1 MAAEV
6 VTNTFLEQNML
17 GRRDLLKT
25 VSLLGVLPL
34 SLPLSVARAAPA
46 EMRSATASATRDRT
60 SVREVLSLNK
70 GWRFLE
76 GDVPFPKVLGHGWS
90 YANAKA
96 GSAWG
101 AAAATYD
108 DTEWTRVTLPHDF
121 ASFQLPDKNE
131 NLAQGYRKRG
141 IGWYRNLLRFEE
153 ADRGKHI
160 ELQLDGISTHA
171 TVWLNGT
178 LVNRNW
184 SGYNSIYIDITPFVT
199 YGESLNSLVIR
210 VDANAMQG
218 WWYEGAG
225 VYRNTWIVK
234 RDPVHIVTDGVFAHP
249 VAAGG
254 QWRVPL
260 EVTLYN
266 AGETQHALEVVS
278 ALLDDTGATVTQTR
292 MRAELAPLANA
303 VVTGQLDVSNPKL
316 WNIETPNLYTVRT
329 QVIRGGQIVDEVTT
343 PAGFRSQKFD
353 PDTGFHLNGKPVKLK
368 GVCIHQDHAGVGVAV
383 PDGLLEYRL
392 SRLKDLGCN
401 AIRCSHNAQ
410 DKSFY
415 ALCDRMGFLVMDE
428 NRVFNPQPDHMA
440 ELEWLVRRDRNHPSI
455 ILWSVFNEEPMQGTE
470 QGYQMVRRMAAR
482 VKALDTSRPVTAAM
496 NDGLFTPKNVAQ
508 AVDVVGFNYQYPSYD
523 DFHKAQPDKPITSSE
538 DCSAFMTRGEYKT
551 IPEKNIIASYD
562 DDPSSWGTTH
572 RVGWKAIAERPFVAG
587 AFVWTGFDYHGE
599 PTPHQWPSNSS
610 FFGIMDLCGFAK
622 EAFWL
627 RQAQWMDAPVLHL
640 APHWTWP
647 GREGEEILIMAMHNM
662 DEVEVFLNGR
672 SLGRQ
677 KGDIYEMNRWK
688 ATYAPGKLKA
698 VGYRGGRVIKTFEV
712 ETTDAPVRLKL
723 TPYRTTMRG
732 DGLDAQPFTVE
743 ALDAKGR
750 HVPVAQDQI
759 TFAVE
764 GGDII
769 GLGNGNPNDVTSEKG
784 NTRALFNGLAQVIA
798 QTREGCAGKLKLTAT
813 APGLKSAAIE
823 VDVAHAEPWP
833 YQVVS
838 ESVQITESWRR
849 APEQTTSIDPGLR
862 PKDNDMNSWGWFRAG
877 VPFPAQV
884 KDGYVLCVAEVEAFT
899 KVRKHGGTL
908 DCLGLLGRCSL
919 YIDGRK
925 VAEKTDAGT
934 GPLSAPFPAGDGKRW
949 LSLVFETK
957 AGQTFGFTDVVRIRS

>member
-1 MAAEV
+1 
-6 VTNTFLEQNML
+6 ML

-25 VSLLGVLPL
+25 VSFLGVFPL
-34 SLPLSVARAAPA
+34 GFAASVTGAVPADARGAEAP
-46 EMRSATASATRDRT
+46 TRREN
-60 SVREVLSLNK
+60 REVLSLNK

-76 GDVPFPKVLGHGWS
+76 GDVPFPKILGHGWS

-96 GSAWG
+96 GAAWG
-101 AAAATYD
+101 AASPTYD
-108 DTEWTRVTLPHDF
+108 DTEWMSVTLPHDF
-121 ASFQLPDKNE
+121 ASYQLPDKTE

-210 VDANAMQG
+210 ADANTMQG

-225 VYRNTWIVK
+225 IYRNTWIVK
-234 RDPVHIVTDGVFAHP
+234 RNPVHIVTDGVFAHP
-249 VAAGG
+249 VEDRG
-254 QWRVPL
+254 QWHIPL

-266 AGETQHALEVVS
+266 SGETKRNVTLVS
-278 ALLDDTGATVTQTR
+278 TLLDDDVVVAENQ
-292 MRAELAPLANA
+292 MRAEVGNLQT
-303 VVTGQLDVSNPKL
+303 VTITGRMDVRNPKL
-316 WNIETPNLYTVRT
+316 WSLETPKVYKVRT
-329 QVIRGGQIVDEVTT
+329 QVIADGQVLDEVVT
-343 PAGFRSQKFD
+343 PAGFRTQRFD
-353 PDTGFHLNGKPVKLK
+353 PDTGFHLNGQPVKLK

-383 PDGLLEYRL
+383 PEGILEYRL
-392 SRLKDLGCN
+392 NRLKELGCN

-410 DKSFY
+410 DRSFY
-415 ALCDRMGFLVMDE
+415 ALCDRLGILVMDE
-428 NRVFNPQPDHMA
+428 NRVFNPSPDHMA

-482 VKALDTSRPVTAAM
+482 VKVLDTTRPVTAAM
-496 NDGLFTPKNVAQ
+496 NDGLFTPVNVSQ
-508 AVDVVGFNYQYPSYD
+508 AVDVVGFNYQYQAYD
-523 DFHKAQPDKPITSSE
+523 DFHKAHPKLPITSSE

-551 IPEKNIIASYD
+551 IQEKNITASYD
-562 DDPSSWGTTH
+562 DDASSWGTTH
-572 RVGWKAIAERPFVAG
+572 RVGWKAVAERPFVAG

-599 PTPHQWPSNSS
+599 PTPHEWPSNSS

-622 EAFWL
+622 SAFWL
-627 RQAQWMDAPVLHL
+627 RQAQWRDEPVLHL

-647 GREGEEILIMAMHNM
+647 GREGEEILIMALHNM

-688 ATYAPGKLKA
+688 AAYAPGKLKA
-698 VGYRGGRVIKTFEV
+698 VGYRSGKVVKTFEV
-712 ETTDAPVRLKL
+712 ETTGAPVSLKL
-723 TPYRTTMRG
+723 TPYRKTMRG

-750 HVPVAQDQI
+750 HVPVAQHQI
-759 TFAVE
+759 TFAIE

-769 GLGNGNPNDVTSEKG
+769 GLGNGNPNDITSEKG
-784 NTRALFNGLAQVIA
+784 NTRALFNGLAQAIV
-798 QTREGCAGKLKLTAT
+798 QTREGHAGKLKLTAT
-813 APGLKSAAIE
+813 APGLKPAAIQIDV
-823 VDVAHAEPWP
+823 VDAAPWP
-833 YQVVS
+833 YQAVS
-838 ESVQITESWRR
+838 ESVQITENWRR
-849 APEQTTSIDPGLR
+849 APDQATAVDPNLR
-862 PKDNDMNSWGWFRAG
+862 PRDNDMNSWGWFRAG
-877 VPFPAQV
+877 VPFAAPA
-884 KDGYVLCVAEVEAFT
+884 KDGYVLCAAEVEGFN
-899 KVRKHGGTL
+899 KVRRHGGTL

-925 VAEKTDAGT
+925 VAEKTDT
-934 GPLSAPFPAGDGKRW
+934 GKGQLSAPFPPGDGKRW
-949 LSLVFETK
+949 LSLVFEAK
-957 AGQTFGFTDVVRIRS
+957 AGQAFGFTDVVRIRS

>member
-1 MAAEV
+1 
-6 VTNTFLEQNML
+6 ML

-34 SLPLSVARAAPA
+34 SLSASVAGAAQAETRRAPPPA
-46 EMRSATASATRDRT
+46 RNDKT

-76 GDVPFPKVLGHGWS
+76 GDVPFPKIMGHGWS

-101 AAAATYD
+101 AASPAYD
-108 DTEWTRVTLPHDF
+108 DTEWQAVTMPHDF
-121 ASFQLPDKNE
+121 ASFQLPQASE

-141 IGWYRNLLRFEE
+141 IGWYRNLLRFDE

-210 VDANAMQG
+210 ADADTMQG

-234 RDPVHIVTDGVFAHP
+234 RNPVHIVTDGVFAHP
-249 VAAGG
+249 VADGG
-254 QWRVPL
+254 QWRIPL

-266 AGETQHALEVVS
+266 SGENPQSIEVVS
-278 ALLDDTGATVTQTR
+278 ALVDDKGATVSEAR
-292 MRAELAPLANA
+292 MSAGVAPLKDA
-303 VVTGQLDVSNPKL
+303 VVTGQMAVRAPRL
-316 WNIETPNLYTVRT
+316 WSIETPNLYSVRT
-329 QVIRGGQIVDEVTT
+329 QVLLDGQVVDEVTT
-343 PAGFRSQKFD
+343 PAGFRTQRFD
-353 PDTGFHLNGKPVKLK
+353 PDTGFQLNDRPVKLK

-383 PDGLLEYRL
+383 PEGVLEYRL
-392 SRLKDLGCN
+392 NRLKELGCN

-410 DKSFY
+410 DRSFY
-415 ALCDRMGFLVMDE
+415 ALCDRLGFLVMDE
-428 NRVFNPQPDHMA
+428 NRVFNPSPDHMA

-482 VKALDTSRPVTAAM
+482 VQALDTTRPVTAAM
-496 NDGLFTPKNVAQ
+496 NDGLFTPVNVSQ
-508 AVDVVGFNYQYPSYD
+508 TVDVVGFNYQYQAYD
-523 DFHKAQPDKPITSSE
+523 DFHKAHPKLPITSSE

-562 DDPSSWGTTH
+562 DDASSWGTTH
-572 RVGWKAIAERPFVAG
+572 RVGWKAVAERPFVAG

-622 EAFWL
+622 TAFWL
-627 RQAQWMDAPVLHL
+627 RQAQWRDEPVLQL

-647 GREGEEILIMAMHNM
+647 GREGQDILIMALHNM

-672 SLGRQ
+672 SLGKQ
-677 KGDIYEMNRWK
+677 KGDIYEMNRWT
-688 ATYAPGKLKA
+688 AAYAPGKLKA
-698 VGYRGGRVIKTFEV
+698 VGYRGGKVVKTFEV
-712 ETTDAPVRLKL
+712 ETIGAPVALKL
-723 TPYRTTMRG
+723 TPYRTAMRG

-759 TFAVE
+759 TFAIE

-769 GLGNGNPNDVTSEKG
+769 GLGNGNPNDITSEKG
-784 NTRALFNGLAQVIA
+784 NTRALFNGLAQVIV
-798 QTREGCAGKLKLTAT
+798 QTREGYAGKLKLTAT
-813 APGLKSAAIE
+813 APGLKAAVVQ
-823 VDVAHAEPWP
+823 VDVAGAAPWP
-833 YQVVS
+833 YQAVS
-838 ESVQITESWRR
+838 ESVQTTENWRR
-849 APEQTTSIDPGLR
+849 APDQSAAIDPNLR
-862 PKDNDMNSWGWFRAG
+862 PSDNDMNSWGWFRAG
-877 VPFPAQV
+877 VPFGPAA
-884 KDGYVLCVAEVEAFT
+884 KDGFVLCAAEVEAFA
-899 KVRKHGGTL
+899 KVRKHGGTI
-908 DCLGLLGRCSL
+908 DCLGLLGPCSL

-925 VAEKTDAGT
+925 VAEKTDAGR

-949 LSLVFETK
+949 LSLVFETT
-957 AGQTFGFTDVVRIRS
+957 AGQAFGFTDVVRVRP